1 MDELYKRLSEIPQ
14 KKRPLVAIGV
24 LIASVVGWYFLS
36 IRPLKLEIINSGEQI
51 QRIERELSQ
60 RPATL
65 ARIADLDRDIES
77 QRNRRVRLSE
87 QLPSEDDIA
96 DLLNKIHD
104 RARESGFNL
113 TRFERGS
120 TILEELYARIEV
132 KVEFTGTFKQV
143 LRFINELGDVKELD
157 RIINVEQL
165 TVTRVHDEKRSYLRG
180 SFLLVTFR
188 SKTNLVAQQGGQ
200 P

>member
-36 IRPLKLEIINSGEQI
+36 IRPLKLDIIAAGEQI

-77 QRNRRVRLSE
+77 QRNRRIRLSE

-104 RARESGFNL
+104 RARDSGFNL
-113 TRFERGS
+113 TRFERGA

-188 SKTNLVAQQGGQ
+188 SKTNLVAKQGGQ

>member
-1 MDELYKRLSEIPQ
+1 MDELYKRLSEVPAKQ
-14 KKRPLVAIGV
+14 RPLVALGV
-24 LIASVVGWYFLS
+24 MIASIIGWYALS
-36 IRPLKLEIINSGEQI
+36 IRPLKADISATANQVIQI
-51 QRIERELSQ
+51 SQELRR

-65 ARIADLDRDIES
+65 AHIADLDRDIES
-77 QRNRRVRLSE
+77 QRNRRERLSE

-104 RARESGFNL
+104 RARDSGFNL

-120 TILEELYARIEV
+120 TLIEELYARIEV

-143 LRFINELGDVKELD
+143 LGFINELGDVKGLD

-165 TVTRVHDEKRSYLRG
+165 SLTRVQKDTETYLKG

-188 SKTNLVAQQGGQ
+188 SKANLTPKGAT

>member
-1 MDELYKRLSEIPQ
+1 MDELYKRLSEVPA
-14 KKRPLVAIGV
+14 KKRPIVALAV

-36 IRPLKLEIINSGEQI
+36 IRPLKQEIVTTGELI
-51 QRIERELSQ
+51 TKVERELSQ

-77 QRNRRVRLSE
+77 QRNRRTRLSE

-113 TRFERGS
+113 TRFERGA
-120 TILEELYARIEV
+120 TVLEELYARIEV

-143 LRFINELGDVKELD
+143 LSFINELGDVQGLD

-165 TVTRVHDEKRSYLRG
+165 NLTRVHDEKRSYLRG

-188 SKTNLVAQQGGQ
+188 SKANLVAQKGGAQ
-200 P
+200 

>member
-1 MDELYKRLSEIPQ
+1 MDELYKRLSEVPQ
-14 KKRPLVAIGV
+14 KKRPLLAIAV
-24 LIASVVGWYFLS
+24 LFVSIIGWYFLS
-36 IRPLKLEIINSGEQI
+36 IRPLKLEIINTGEQI

-77 QRNRRVRLSE
+77 QRNRRLRLSE

-113 TRFERGS
+113 TRFERGA

-132 KVEFTGTFKQV
+132 RVEFTGTFKQV
-143 LRFINELGDVKELD
+143 LSFINELGDVKELD

-165 TVTRVHDEKRSYLRG
+165 SLTRVHDETKSFLRG

-188 SKTNLVAQQGGQ
+188 SKTNLVANQGGK

>member
-14 KKRPLVAIGV
+14 KNRPLVAIGV
-24 LIASVVGWYFLS
+24 LLASMIGWYLLS
-36 IRPLKLEIINSGEQI
+36 IRPLKQEIVDAGEEI
-51 QRIERELSQ
+51 QKIERELSQ

-65 ARIADLDRDIES
+65 AHIADLDRDIES
-77 QRNRRVRLSE
+77 QRNRRIRLSE

-132 KVEFTGTFKQV
+132 KVEFTGTFRQV
-143 LRFINELGDVKELD
+143 LSFINELGDVKELD

-165 TVTRVHDEKRSYLRG
+165 NLTRVHDEKRSFLRG

-188 SKTNLVAQQGGQ
+188 SKTNLIGNQGGQ